1 MTSCSVWVP
10 CHRLLPLDLQMAA
23 RKQNIPGKKE
33 LGLAYRLAA
42 EQKPLRVWAEILDAY
57 RRRTRGGANASHS
70 AEGGMPG
77 RPRGSETDR
86 GTGSGTLSEATFRF
100 PPGFSDGEETERNES
115 LPLPTPPPSGRK
127 TATRDFE
134 DSTRRGRE
142 GEVTFRFPPGFV
154 EGEEAG
160 SSAAEALSTP
170 TPSGRKRVRRELDDG
185 TGLGDLEAPYEGS
198 AGDEVRAPGRRARR
212 AKRVRQ
218 DSDSMSA

>member
-42 EQKPLRVWAEILDAY
+42 EQKPLRSWEEILVAH
-57 RRRTRGGANASHS
+57 RRRIHGGANASRS
-70 AEGGMPG
+70 AEGGTPK
-77 RPRGSETDR
+77 RLRVSETDR

-100 PPGFSDGEETERNES
+100 PPGFSDEEETEESES
-115 LPLPTPPPSGRK
+115 LPLPTPPPSGQK

-142 GEVTFRFPPGFV
+142 GEVTLRFLR
-154 EGEEAG
+154 A
-160 SSAAEALSTP
+160 SSKARKLGAA
-170 TPSGRKRVRRELDDG
+170 
-185 TGLGDLEAPYEGS
+185 
-198 AGDEVRAPGRRARR
+198 
-212 AKRVRQ
+212 
-218 DSDSMSA
+218 